1 MLLVSAGQGLP
12 ISADAAPL
20 PMRFTVVKPRGV
32 HGGYGCTAASTD
44 SDQITVQTIVMAG
57 PAPDDAKT
65 CTWLA
70 GLASAP
76 DTPSSVVALSV
87 VDGGGRYSAPV
98 LRLESTHELL
108 SADLDA
114 KTETHWFGEVQY
126 IELKRISFVRGHTYR
141 AELSYDR
148 LRGEVSVSLFDLTTD
163 RSIYSGFLYVNE
175 YLGPLN
181 AMAGE

>member
-1 MLLVSAGQGLP
+1 MH
-12 ISADAAPL
+12 
-20 PMRFTVVKPRGV
+20 VVGRTGFR
-32 HGGYGCTAASTD
+32 
-44 SDQITVQTIVMAG
+44 
-57 PAPDDAKT
+57 
-65 CTWLA
+65 
-70 GLASAP
+70 P

-181 AMAGE
+181 AMAGIQDTRQERRTQRALQPAGVLRSNQCKYHTVTRG